1 MRRELR
7 QEFLTPSDEF
17 TPMPFWFWN
26 DALSEQEITRQIDD
40 FCEKGVM
47 GFIIH
52 PRKGIPKEIPYLSD
66 VFMHYVKHAV
76 MEAEKRGM
84 KVILYDEAMYPSGSA
99 HGLVVKDNP
108 EYATRALRMEEYS
121 MDSEECKPNLAEEE
135 TLLATII
142 ATKNEEGEIIPET
155 IENVRFPIVNQ
166 EDKSVFFLIEGYSH
180 GTIRGI
186 HIGED
191 DGEEG
196 APASGD
202 LLNPDAM
209 KKFIRIT
216 YDRYYEVLKDYFGT
230 TVLGMFTDEP
240 AELGRCA
247 RRGSKP
253 WTVGFEKCWEQ
264 TGGKIEELLLLWLD
278 ASDSTHEDVRRKYKK
293 VVYQRLSESY
303 YQQISEWCEEHG
315 IALTG
320 HPGESDDIGLLKYF
334 HIPGQDLVWR
344 YVAPEDGK
352 ALIGRESTMGKCSSD
367 AARHSGKRRNS
378 NECFG
383 CCGPNGIQWA
393 FTVDDMKWYL
403 DWMFVRGVNLL
414 YPHAFF
420 YSIDG
425 DIRSGERP
433 PDVGPNNMF
442 WKYYQHIA
450 TYIKRMCW
458 LMTDSYNVT
467 SIAILCGEASLPWAP
482 AKDLYCN
489 QIEFNY
495 LEREVLASDNCR
507 EEAGWLK
514 IERQAYRVLI
524 VESRAIIQDVRV
536 TKKLRDF
543 VVNGGH
549 VIYLEKTENLIDEL
563 ETVWSLDTQ
572 CKREVKLISNQ
583 TISDI
588 RVSHVVKGDTH
599 FYLFTNEG
607 EEAFCGLVE
616 LCGLDFRD
624 SDSSLEY
631 WDAWTGMQQEV
642 SSNVYGNGIC
652 TSIFLNRRESK
663 ILCINKPEIIDIS
676 EQFELS
682 NWIEREGM
690 EEFSGTVT
698 YETTIEIPSNSRQVI
713 LDLGEVHDIA
723 ELAVNDKKVDT
734 RMWAPYWFDI
744 SDALHPGLNT
754 LRIDVSNTPAN
765 KLEKAKLPS
774 GILGAVRLL
783 VSN

>member
-1 MRRELR
+1 MMRQELR
-7 QEFLTPSDEF
+7 QEFLTPADEL

-26 DALSEQEITRQIDD
+26 DTLSEQEITRQIDD

-108 EYATRALRMEEYS
+108 EYATRALRMEECNS
-121 MDSEECKPNLAEEE
+121 DLREFKENMASEE
-135 TLLATII
+135 TLLAVIL
-142 ATKNEEGEIIPET
+142 ATKNEKGEIIPET
-155 IENVRFPIVNQ
+155 IQEVQFPIVNQ
-166 EDKSVFFLIEGYSH
+166 ENKSVFLLIEGYSH

-186 HIGED
+186 HVGED
-191 DGEEG
+191 DGEKG

-209 KKFIRIT
+209 KKFIHIT

-230 TVLGMFTDEP
+230 TVIGMFTDEP

-253 WTVGFEKCWEQ
+253 WTIGFDKCWEQ
-264 TGGKIEELLLLWLD
+264 AGGKVEELLLLWLD
-278 ASDSTHEDVRRKYKK
+278 ASDSSHEDVRRRYNKT
-293 VVYQRLSESY
+293 VYQRLSQSY
-303 YQQISEWCEEHG
+303 YRQISEWCEKHG

-320 HPGESDDIGLLKYF
+320 HPGGSDDIGLLKYF

-352 ALIGRESTMGKCSSD
+352 ALIGKESTMGKCSSD

-383 CCGPNGIQWA
+383 CCGPNGVQWG

-403 DWMFVRGVNLL
+403 DWLFVRGVNLL

-425 DIRSGERP
+425 EVRSGERP
-433 PDVGPNNMF
+433 PDVGPNNTF
-442 WKYYQHIA
+442 WKYYHNIA
-450 TYIKRMCW
+450 NYIKRMCW

-467 SIAILCGEASLPWAP
+467 SVAVLCEETYLPWES
-482 AKDLYCN
+482 AKELFCN

-495 LEREVLASDNCR
+495 LEKEVLVSNDCCV
-507 EEAGWLK
+507 ESGWLK
-514 IERQAYRVLI
+514 IRKQAYRVLI
-524 VESRAIIQDVRV
+524 VESKEMVKDLQVQEKI
-536 TKKLRDF
+536 TEFSKH
-543 VVNGGH
+543 GGH
-549 VIYLEKTENLIDEL
+549 VIYCEQAEKIIDKL
-563 ETVWSLDTQ
+563 ETIWSTDSQ
-572 CKREVKLISNQ
+572 CKRDVKLISGQ
-583 TISDI
+583 AASDV
-588 RVSHVVKGDTH
+588 RVSHVVKEDEH

-607 EEAFCGLVE
+607 DEAFYGLVQ
-616 LCGLDFRD
+616 LSC
-624 SDSSLEY
+624 SDYKNGRVECWNA
-631 WDAWTGMQQEV
+631 WDGTQKEV
-642 SSNVYGNGIC
+642 SWHVNENNIC
-652 TSIFLNRRESK
+652 ASLFLGRRESK
-663 ILCINKPEIIDIS
+663 ILCINNPTVIDIS
-676 EQFELS
+676 NRFDLT
-682 NWIEREGM
+682 NWTLREGM
-690 EEFSGTVT
+690 DDFSGTVT
-698 YETTIEIPSNSRQVI
+698 YETEIEIDSIDRQVI
-713 LDLGEVHDIA
+713 LDLGTVHEIA
-723 ELAVNDKKVDT
+723 ELIINNQVIDV
-734 RMWAPYWFDI
+734 RMWAPYQFDI
-744 SDALHPGLNT
+744 SGMLHEGENT
-754 LRIDVSNTPAN
+754 LKINVSNTPAN
-765 KLEKAKLPS
+765 KLEKKKLAS
-774 GILGAVRLL
+774 GIFGAVRLL
-783 VSN
+783 VF

>member
-1 MRRELR
+1 MMRRELR

-26 DALSEQEITRQIDD
+26 DTLSEQEITRQIDD

-76 MEAEKRGM
+76 VEAEKRGM

-108 EYATRALRMEEYS
+108 EYATRALRIEEYNS
-121 MDSEECKPNLAEEE
+121 DSGECKPNLATEEM
-135 TLLATII
+135 LLAVVL
-142 ATKNEEGEIIPET
+142 ATKNDKGEIIPET
-155 IENVRFPIVNQ
+155 IQNVRFPIVNQ

-191 DGEEG
+191 DGEKG

-209 KKFIRIT
+209 RKFIHIT

-230 TVLGMFTDEP
+230 TVIGMFTDEP

-253 WTVGFEKCWEQ
+253 WTVGFDKYWEQ
-264 TGGKIEELLLLWLD
+264 TGGKVEELPLLWLS
-278 ASDSTHEDVRRKYKK
+278 ASDATHEDVRRRYKK
-293 VVYQRLSESY
+293 TVYQRLSESY
-303 YQQISEWCEEHG
+303 YQQISQWCEDHG
-315 IALTG
+315 IALAG

-344 YVAPEDGK
+344 YVAPEEEK
-352 ALIGRESTMGKCSSD
+352 AFVGRESTMGKCSSD

-393 FTVDDMKWYL
+393 FTVDNMKWYL

-425 DIRSGERP
+425 EVRSGERP
-433 PDVGPNNMF
+433 PDVGPNNTF
-442 WKYYQHIA
+442 WKYYKNIA
-450 TYIKRMCW
+450 NYIKRMCW

-467 SIAILCGEASLPWAP
+467 PIAVLCEEAYLPWESV
-482 AKDLYCN
+482 KELYCN

-495 LEREVLASDNCR
+495 LEKEVLTSNNCR

-514 IERQAYRVLI
+514 VKKQAYRVLI
-524 VESRAIIQDVRV
+524 IESKDMIRDVQV
-536 TKKLRDF
+536 SKTLNEFKEH
-543 VVNGGH
+543 GGH
-549 VIYLEKTENLIDEL
+549 VIYWDEVENIIDEL
-563 ETVWSLDTQ
+563 DNIWSNDSQ
-572 CKREVKLISNQ
+572 CKRDVKLISGYSS
-583 TISDI
+583 SDI
-588 RVSHVVKGDTH
+588 RVSHVVKGDEH

-607 EEAFCGLVE
+607 EEVFYGMVQLACSDYKDGSVE
-616 LCGLDFRD
+616 C
-624 SDSSLEY
+624 
-631 WDAWTGMQQEV
+631 WDAWDGTQKEV
-642 SSNVYGNGIC
+642 SCHVGENSIC
-652 TSIFLNRRESK
+652 TSLVLGRRESK
-663 ILCINKPEIIDIS
+663 ILCVNNPTVIDIS
-676 EQFELS
+676 NQFDLTD
-682 NWIEREGM
+682 WCEREGM
-690 EEFSGTVT
+690 DDFSGTVA
-698 YETTIEIPSNSRQVI
+698 YETTIDIDSPDRRII
-713 LDLGEVHDIA
+713 LDLGTVHEIA
-723 ELAVNDKKVDT
+723 ELIINDQVIGV
-734 RMWAPYWFDI
+734 RMWAPYQFDI
-744 SDALHPGLNT
+744 SGILREGVNT
-754 LRIDVSNTPAN
+754 IKINVSNTPAN
-765 KLEKAKLPS
+765 KLENTKLAS

-783 VSN
+783 VF